1 MEVYTLMEKI
11 RIKNIRSLK
20 DTGIVPLAPIT
31 LLVGENSSGKST
43 FLRTFPLLKQSI
55 SKKTDGPILW
65 AGDVDDYVD
74 FGSFKETIT
83 TGSNEK
89 MEIEFHFRTHL
100 RNERLPYLSSIE
112 NIEEAEESKV
122 LFSITVE
129 ADGDKEYVSILNL
142 NIDKTIFQVL
152 FAKDKQ
158 TRVLIDGQEIS
169 STGKDVSS
177 SQNRDDDYDYYFWV
191 LRRNSTF
198 RSIFGYTL
206 PNLSKIAIS
215 TVTPLIGGTR
225 RTGSYG
231 DMEAL
236 LVIGTALTKGID
248 IFDFGKYSIKHEPP
262 FESSSATKKKITS
275 LIAKIQTADKTDK
288 ERYVAA
294 CKLLF
299 FSFYYP
305 QIEEYVEKY
314 FRQVHYIAPLRA
326 TAERYYRLRNSAI
339 DEIDYQGKNLAIFL
353 NSLDHSRMISFQAW
367 TQENFGFKA
376 VVQKNVGHLSVAISR
391 DGLDGVTNL
400 SDTGFG
406 YSQILP
412 IITQLWELSSRTH
425 ISRSQSNEEIPL
437 VIAIEQPE
445 LHLHPAMQGRL
456 AKAFIACI
464 KLAKEN
470 GYQLQLLLETHS
482 KTLVDYFGRAIARR
496 AVKTS
501 DIAVVLF
508 EREATT
514 GYTEVTK
521 TSYNSTGALNKWP
534 IGFFEPEE

>member
-20 DTGIVPLAPIT
+20 DTGIVPLAPVT

-83 TGSNEK
+83 AGSNEK

-100 RNERLPYLSSIE
+100 RNERLQYLSSIE
-112 NIEEAEESKV
+112 SIDEAEESKV

-142 NIDKTIFQVL
+142 IVDKTKFQVL

-169 STGKDVSS
+169 STGKDFSS
-177 SQNRDDDYDYYFWV
+177 IQNRDDDYFFWV
-191 LRRNSTF
+191 LGRNSTF

-206 PNLSKIAIS
+206 PNLSRIALS
-215 TVTPLIGGTR
+215 VVTPLIRGAR
-225 RTGSYG
+225 RTESYS

-236 LVIGTALTKGID
+236 LVIGKALINGID
-248 IFDFGKYSIKHEPP
+248 LFDFDKYSIKYGLLL
-262 FESSSATKKKITS
+262 ESASATKKKITT
-275 LIAKIQTADKTDK
+275 LVTKIRTADKTDMEK
-288 ERYVAA
+288 YVVA
-294 CKLLF
+294 CKLFF
-299 FSFYYP
+299 FSYYYP

-353 NSLDHSRMISFQAW
+353 NSLDHRRMISFQAW
-367 TQENFGFKA
+367 TQDNFGFKA

-391 DGLDGVTNL
+391 DGFDGVTNL

-425 ISRSQSNEEIPL
+425 ISRSQTNDVIPL

-496 AVKTS
+496 VVKTS

-508 EREATT
+508 ERDATT

-521 TSYNSTGALNKWP
+521 TSYDSTGALNKWP